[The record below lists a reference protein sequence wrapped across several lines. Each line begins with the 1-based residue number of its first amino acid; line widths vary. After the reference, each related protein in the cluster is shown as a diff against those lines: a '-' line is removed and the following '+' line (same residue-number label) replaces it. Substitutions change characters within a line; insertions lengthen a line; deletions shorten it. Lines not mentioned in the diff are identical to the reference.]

1 MLASAPHDDLSFP
14 PLLRPVKRQKR
25 LIQEPSD
32 KPLESDKLRQQ
43 GYRLDGHQRLVDI
56 IDDPSFFKLKQ
67 GSPEWFEA
75 RKNKITGSIA
85 DTVLDNNSYQTY
97 WQLVNEMAGV
107 TTDDWIPV
115 KEDGD
120 IVYKNPNRPEIYTGS
135 DRRHK
140 DLLKRRNYLEREAW
154 PGEENVV
161 YVVLDIEHT
170 GGDGSMLSTLESWLR
185 PLQFQLTPALNRI
198 LYSPPVCCDS
208 QIMAFA

>member
-1 MLASAPHDDLSFP
+1 MN
-14 PLLRPVKRQKR
+14 
-25 LIQEPSD
+25 QEPSD

-43 GYRLDGHQRLVDI
+43 GYRLDGHQRVVDI
-56 IDDPSFFKLKQ
+56 IDDPFKIKQ

-107 TTDDWIPV
+107 TVPDADWIPV
-115 KEDGD
+115 KKDGD
-120 IVYKNPNRPEIYTGS
+120 IVYKNPNRPELYTGS
-135 DRRHK
+135 ERSHK

-154 PGEENVV
+154 PREENVV

-170 GGDGSMLSTLESWLR
+170 GGNGVRLTSMILLL
-185 PLQFQLTPALNRI
+185 LLNQL
-198 LYSPPVCCDS
+198 
-208 QIMAFA
+208 